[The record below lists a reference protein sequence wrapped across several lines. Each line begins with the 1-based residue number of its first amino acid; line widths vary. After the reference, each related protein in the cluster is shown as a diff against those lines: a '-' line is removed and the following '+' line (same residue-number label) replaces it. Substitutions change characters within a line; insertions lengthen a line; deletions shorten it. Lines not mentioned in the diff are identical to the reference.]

1 MIHPTAII
9 DPSAELAADV
19 SVGAYSVIGADVHIG
34 AGTVIGPHVVLEGP
48 LFLGCYNRI
57 YQFASVGAACQ
68 DKKYQGE
75 PTTLVIGDHN
85 IIRECVT
92 MQRGTVQD
100 RGETRVGSHGLFMA
114 YSHVA
119 HDCMI
124 GDHVILAN
132 STQLAG
138 HVHVADHAILG
149 GGTLVHQFC
158 QVGAYAISG
167 AGTVLLQDVPA
178 FIVAQGNPA
187 KPYGINVEALRRANM
202 AYDSI
207 QALKQAYRMVYRKGL
222 TLQDALSSLTDHP
235 DPHVK
240 TFQRSIASARRGII
254 R

>member
-9 DPSAELAADV
+9 DPSAELASDV
-19 SVGAYSVIGADVHIG
+19 TVGPYTVIGPNVQVG
-34 AGTVIGPHVVLEGP
+34 AGTIIGPHVVLEGP
-48 LFLGCYNRI
+48 LSLGCHNHI

-68 DKKYQGE
+68 DKKYRGE

-85 IIRECVT
+85 VIRECVT
-92 MQRGTVQD
+92 LQRGTVQD
-100 RGETRVGSHGLFMA
+100 RGETRIGSHGLFMA

-138 HVHVADHAILG
+138 HVQVADHAILG

-158 QVGAYAISG
+158 QVGAYAITG

-178 FIVAQGNPA
+178 FIIAQGNPA
-187 KPYGINVEALRRANM
+187 KPYGINVEALRRANLP
-202 AYDSI
+202 ADSI
-207 QALKQAYRMVYRKGL
+207 QALKQAYRTVYRKGL
-222 TLQDALSSLTDHP
+222 KLQDAQLALAESTDA
-235 DPHVK
+235 HVMLFK
-240 TFQRSIASARRGII
+240 SSIAASRRGIV